1 MPPSSEQG
9 EYFSPPARAAAIGAA
24 LPLLGTYFT
33 KKNGRLAAST
43 AALAVGSDEVGDLV
57 DALRLRVAL
66 AAASRLSSIVDSA
79 LARPNF
85 KYATRRDEMSGAIR
99 GRLDLQ
105 RLIRMNG
112 RVDVPPRYPVRTVE
126 RSHVT
131 PENVLLVSALLWVR
145 RELRVPV
152 TRRLAAENIEARQ
165 ATAAGARIDRNLAR
179 TELRGCRSEAL
190 ERLARGTVASL
201 CDDVERRLAAGHV
214 RIDAYRELVEWMRRC
229 LAGRPAA
236 EAGELEWSFYGS
248 EFDTKLFEVWV
259 LSELRIRLQARL
271 GVVANAWDFFD
282 EGDVVDVVLPDARR
296 VRLAFQRSMKRFR
309 GPSASSRWKT
319 PAGDAIRDIPDYL
332 LAVDG
337 DQQSTFVL
345 DAKLRRR
352 KSAPTQEIYKL
363 LGYFNHFAMDDRGQG
378 AIIYYAPEPNDPVVH
393 DYHSPGTGRIVA
405 FSVDPERPDMSDDG
419 WDSLFDLAG
428 L

>member
-1 MPPSSEQG
+1 V
-9 EYFSPPARAAAIGAA
+9 AAIGAA

-33 KKNGRLAAST
+33 KKNGRLAPSA
-43 AALAVGSDEVGDLV
+43 AALALGSDEGGDLLE
-57 DALRLRVAL
+57 ALRLRVAL
-66 AAASRLSSIVDSA
+66 AAASRLSAIVDAA
-79 LARPNF
+79 LSRPNF
-85 KYATRRDEMSGAIR
+85 RYATRREEVSGAIR

-152 TRRLAAENIEARQ
+152 TRRLADENIEMRQ
-165 ATAAGARIDRNLAR
+165 AAAAEARIDRNLAR
-179 TELRGCRSEAL
+179 TELRDCRPEGI
-190 ERLARGTVASL
+190 ERLARGTVSSL
-201 CDDVERRLAAGHV
+201 CDHVERRLAAGHV

-282 EGDVVDVVLPDARR
+282 ESDVIDVLLPDARR
-296 VRLAFQRSMKRFR
+296 VRLAFQQSMKRFR
-309 GPSASSRWKT
+309 GASTTTRWAT

-332 LAVDG
+332 LAVDS
-337 DQQSTFVL
+337 DQENTFVL

-363 LGYFNHFAMDDRGQG
+363 LGYFNHFAMDDAGRG
-378 AIIYYAPEPNDPVVH
+378 AIIYYSPEPDEPVVH
-393 DYHSPGTGRIVA
+393 DYRSPGTGRIVA
-405 FSVDPERPDMSDDG
+405 FSVDPERPDISDDG
-419 WDSLFDLAG
+419 WNCLFDLAG